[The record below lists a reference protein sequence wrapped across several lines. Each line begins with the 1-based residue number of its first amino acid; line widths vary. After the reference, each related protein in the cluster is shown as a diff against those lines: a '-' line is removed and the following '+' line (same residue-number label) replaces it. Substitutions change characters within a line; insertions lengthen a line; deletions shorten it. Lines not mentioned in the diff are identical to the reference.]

1 MDSGTALQYHDVNNN
16 CKSEAYMRK
25 YYLDNVRWI
34 TVVTVV
40 IYHVFYMYNA
50 EGLQGV
56 VGKITDLDVQYY
68 DVFQYIVYPWI
79 MIVLF
84 MVSGICSRLNLDDH
98 SHSEFIRSRTTKLL
112 VPSTVGLFVFH
123 FIQGYLN
130 MRLSGALENEAWL
143 AELPLIFRYLLA
155 VVSGTGVL
163 WYIQLLWLFSLL
175 LVLVRKID
183 KDRLY
188 EKCKGL
194 SIAVIIAMV
203 IPTYLAAQV
212 LNTPKV
218 VVYRFGL
225 YFFVFLFGYF
235 VLSHDDVIEVIK
247 KYFPLMLVV
256 SLAFGTSFCVCCFG
270 ENYAIAPAYIS
281 PLFIGYGYFASLA
294 LIGGMAKYMDRQTPF
309 TKWMR
314 DRSFGLYVFHYLGI
328 SVVAVYIAKPGYLP
342 ALAVYLLSAI
352 AGFGLAYLLNAV
364 MTRLP
369 FFKWA
374 VLGIKEKKNV

>member
-1 MDSGTALQYHDVNNN
+1 
-16 CKSEAYMRK
+16 MRK
-25 YYLDNVRWI
+25 YYLDNVRWM

-56 VGKITDLDVQYY
+56 VGKITDLDVPYH
-68 DVFQYIVYPWI
+68 DVIQYIVYPWI

-84 MVSGICSRLNLDDH
+84 MVSGICSRLYLDNH
-98 SHSEFIRSRTTKLL
+98 SHSEFIKSRTAKLL

-130 MRLSGALENEAWL
+130 MRLGGALENVPRF
-143 AELPLIFRYLLA
+143 AELPMILKYLLA

-203 IPTYLAAQV
+203 IPAYLAAQV

-225 YFFVFLFGYF
+225 YFFIFLFGYF
-235 VLSHDDVIEVIK
+235 VLSHDKAIEEIK
-247 KYFPLMLVV
+247 KYFPLMLVI
-256 SLAFGTSFCVCCFG
+256 SLALGASFCVRYFG
-270 ENYAIAPAYIS
+270 ENYAISPVYTS
-281 PLFIGYGYFASLA
+281 PLFVGYGYFASLA
-294 LIGGMAKYMDRQTPF
+294 IIGGMAKYMDRQSSF
-309 TKWMR
+309 SKWMS

-342 ALAVYLLSAI
+342 ALPVYLLSAV

-374 VLGIKEKKNV
+374 VLGIKEKKDV